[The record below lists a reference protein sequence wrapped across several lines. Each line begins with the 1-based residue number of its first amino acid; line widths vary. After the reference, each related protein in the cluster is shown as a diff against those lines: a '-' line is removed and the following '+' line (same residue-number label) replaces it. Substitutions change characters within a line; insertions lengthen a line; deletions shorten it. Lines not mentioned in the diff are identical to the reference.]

1 MAELRDMAA
10 GLQPARWQI
19 LPSGFDPCLLH
30 IKAIFRVRNKISS
43 VLGSP
48 GECLLGYRP
57 PTSDGVARALRSLLL
72 LCSPFAQEIVPF
84 VSTQVVG
91 LIATEGQSTL

>member
-1 MAELRDMAA
+1 METSYLKLRIRADFTHILAEQRWERCETAELRDMAA

-57 PTSDGVARALRSLLL
+57 PASDGVARA
-72 LCSPFAQEIVPF
+72 P
-84 VSTQVVG
+84 
-91 LIATEGQSTL
+91 